1 MKHTTLPQA
10 SLRHEFN
17 GECEFYSLGICKIV
31 EGAKCLHSGVKQE
44 CGMYYHG
51 RRKEERSLSLGES
64 LETRR
69 DTQGKKIYNEN
80 TPAVLDNHA
89 DIHSP
94 QNKTLNERP
103 IHNRTLQGR
112 SVDADRDKTADTFS
126 GHHKTFSERYGVGSY
141 GELME
146 AEGK

>member
-44 CGMYYHG
+44 CGMYNHG

-69 DTQGKKIYNEN
+69 DKQGKKIYNEN
-80 TPAVLDNHA
+80 TPVVLDNHA
-89 DIHSP
+89 DTYRP
-94 QNKTLNERP
+94 QTKPNEQL
-103 IHNRTLQGR
+103 ISK
-112 SVDADRDKTADTFS
+112 SVDTFSDKSERDKTADS
-126 GHHKTFSERYGVGSY
+126 LRGHRKTFSERYGVGTY
-141 GELME
+141 GEL
-146 AEGK
+146 KR